1 MRTGNTVGRK
11 MASMPW
17 ARQQDKEVRPV
28 AAGAAFDGARSAAVR
43 GEGEAVQAV
52 AYRANQSR

>member
-28 AAGAAFDGARSAAVR
+28 AAGAAFMARAALLVR